1 LKKKFLSNLILLV
14 ILNILIKPFWFFGIE
29 VAVQNRVG
37 EEMYGFYFSLFNFAF
52 IMNILLDIGITN
64 YNNRE
69 ISRDH
74 GILGSSLSRIISL
87 KFILSIFY
95 AVFVFSAGLVI
106 GYDSVQFKLLAV
118 LVLNQFISSFI
129 LYLRSNISGIQLFRT
144 DSLLSVLDRTLMII
158 MTGVLLWT
166 NILKEPFRIEWF
178 VYTQTVSYSITALV
192 VLLIVLYHSG
202 KISLSFSFTEMR
214 SILRLS
220 YPFAILILLMSF
232 FNRADSVMI
241 ERLLPDG
248 KYQAGLYA
256 QSYRI
261 LDAFSQFSLLFAG
274 LLLPMFSKMLKTG
287 EKIGE
292 LMKIALSLL
301 LTVSISLAVIS
312 YFFNKDII
320 SLLYHDTDSASPKIF
335 RILMIGYVGVSI
347 SYIYGTLLTANR
359 NLKQLN
365 MLALITVAINIT
377 LNLLLI
383 PRFKAVGAAIASLSS
398 QSFYAISQV
407 ILSHGVFKIQ
417 LNRLFLPRLAI
428 FTTVVIVAAYF
439 SAQYINWF
447 PALLVVAG
455 VILVA
460 SVATGLLRPKEIW
473 GILAEKGEEER
484 E

>member
-1 LKKKFLSNLILLV
+1 
-14 ILNILIKPFWFFGIE
+14 
-29 VAVQNRVG
+29 
-37 EEMYGFYFSLFNFAF
+37 M
-52 IMNILLDIGITN
+52 
-64 YNNRE
+64 
-69 ISRDH
+69 
-74 GILGSSLSRIISL
+74 
-87 KFILSIFY
+87 
-95 AVFVFSAGLVI
+95 
-106 GYDSVQFKLLAV
+106 
-118 LVLNQFISSFI
+118 
-129 LYLRSNISGIQLFRT
+129 
-144 DSLLSVLDRTLMII
+144 
-158 MTGVLLWT
+158 
-166 NILKEPFRIEWF
+166 
-178 VYTQTVSYSITALV
+178 
-192 VLLIVLYHSG
+192 
-202 KISLSFSFTEMR
+202 
-214 SILRLS
+214 
-220 YPFAILILLMSF
+220 
-232 FNRADSVMI
+232 MI

-320 SLLYHDTDSASPKIF
+320 SLLYHDADPASPKIF
-335 RILMIGYVGVSI
+335 RIIMIGYVGVSI

-365 MLALITVAINIT
+365 LLALITVAINIT

-417 LNRLFLPRLAI
+417 LSRLFLPRVAI
-428 FTTVVIVAAYF
+428 FTTVVIVAAYY
-439 SAQYINWF
+439 SVQHIKWF
-447 PALLVVAG
+447 PALLIVAG

-473 GILAEKGEEER
+473 RILSEKAS
-484 E
+484 